1 MKPAPCRITRAAPG
15 DVESILPLFDA
26 YREFFAG
33 STDHAS
39 RHFLEDRLAAQE
51 SVIFVAWD
59 GAVAAG
65 FIQLYPLWSSWYCRR
80 IWFLSDLFVAQ
91 PARGRSIGASLVARA
106 IAYADET
113 GAASVMVELP
123 RREPYLTE
131 FYAKLGFA
139 KDEVFELARYLP
151 GQTHEHLHEHEHYDG
166 TVHSHA
172 HTHGGSDHDHD
183 HQHDGSS
190 RDAAP

>member
-1 MKPAPCRITRAAPG
+1 MPSLCGEPVYALTEFGCAIRTRSRMKPAACRITRAALG

-33 STDHAS
+33 STDRTS
-39 RHFLEDRLAAQE
+39 RDFLLERLATAE
-51 SVIFVAWD
+51 SVVFVAWD
-59 GAVAAG
+59 AAAAAG

-91 PARGRSIGASLVARA
+91 PARGRGIGASLVERV
-106 IAYADET
+106 IVHADET

-123 RREPYLTE
+123 RSEPHLAE

-139 KDEVFELARYLP
+139 KDDVFELARYRNIIP
-151 GQTHEHLHEHEHYDG
+151 SKQ
-166 TVHSHA
+166 V
-172 HTHGGSDHDHD
+172 
-183 HQHDGSS
+183 
-190 RDAAP
+190 

>member
-1 MKPAPCRITRAAPG
+1 MRPSACRITRAVPG

-33 STDHAS
+33 STDHTS
-39 RHFLEDRLAAQE
+39 GRFLEDRLAAHE
-51 SVIFVAWD
+51 SVVFVAWE
-59 GAVAAG
+59 GAVATG

-91 PARGRSIGASLVARA
+91 AARGRGIGASLVERV
-106 IAYADET
+106 IAYANET

-123 RREPYLTE
+123 RREPRLTE

-151 GQTHEHLHEHEHYDG
+151 RHTPEH
-166 TVHSHA
+166 S
-172 HTHGGSDHDHD
+172 
-183 HQHDGSS
+183 
-190 RDAAP
+190 